1 MFFYYWIP
9 VKKHIDFENKDIIL
23 TTHITK
29 GIADISNTLV
39 DITLNIDPI
48 ALNIDINL
56 LIDSTHRTFNLIKKY
71 HNQNGFIIYECS
83 NIKEKDIQDIE
94 LLSIQAYHCVKEFFH
109 VHEYHDAGNDAL
121 IKAYVS
127 NTADEKEEYLEH
139 YYKLYTDKFDEYKNL
154 IDLFTPNEILKE
166 FDKSAN
172 IEKASIRIKAAKRLI
187 SLARGEMIYA
197 DFLLS
202 ACIHEE
208 LDKIYKEYK
217 AHFEMYEKEL
227 TIYYDNYDST
237 YEPIDMLY
245 SKQIN
250 RYQIYLGILGITIGV
265 VSFIFSN

>member
-9 VKKHIDFENKDIIL
+9 VKKHIDFENQDIIL
-23 TTHITK
+23 TNSITK
-29 GIADISNTLV
+29 GIADISKNIV
-39 DITLNIDPI
+39 DITVEINPSSL
-48 ALNIDINL
+48 DINISL
-56 LIDSTHRTFNLIKKY
+56 LTDSTLKEFTLIKKK
-71 HNQNGFIIYECS
+71 HNVNGFLVYECIS
-83 NIKEKDIQDIE
+83 IQPEDNQDIE

-121 IKAYVS
+121 IKAFLS
-127 NTADEKEEYLEH
+127 NTADEKEKYLEH

-154 IDLFTPNEILKE
+154 IDLFTPTEILKE
-166 FDKSAN
+166 FKSSAD

-202 ACIHEE
+202 ACIHED

-237 YEPIDMLY
+237 YEPIDMIY

-250 RYQIYLGILGITIGV
+250 RYQIYLGVLGITIGV
-265 VSFIFSN
+265 VSFIFS